1 MKQGMRKTSAER
13 GGGLEHLPL
22 LECLGFLRGHI
33 KRLLRANCTTQL
45 DAAKDSDYVS

>member
-13 GGGLEHLPL
+13 GGLGHLPL
-22 LECLGFLRGHI
+22 LECLGFLRGHV

-45 DAAKDSDYVS
+45 DAAKDSGYVS